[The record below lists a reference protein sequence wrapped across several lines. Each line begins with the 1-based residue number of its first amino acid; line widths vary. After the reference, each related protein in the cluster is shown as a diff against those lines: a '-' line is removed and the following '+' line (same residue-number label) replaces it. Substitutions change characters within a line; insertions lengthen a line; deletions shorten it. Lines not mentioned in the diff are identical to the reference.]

1 MPNYLSHVIRFISI
15 ATALIVLSSPTF
27 AQNYPNK
34 TIKMVVPYPAGG
46 GSDTLSR
53 PLAQRLSAELG
64 QAVIVENK
72 GGAGGNIAMEFVA
85 HSAPDGYTLMLGLS
99 RNWLSI

>member
-1 MPNYLSHVIRFISI
+1 MPNYLSHVIRIISI
-15 ATALIVLSSPTF
+15 GTALIVLSSPTF

-53 PLAQRLSAELG
+53 PLTQ
-64 QAVIVENK
+64 
-72 GGAGGNIAMEFVA
+72 
-85 HSAPDGYTLMLGLS
+85 
-99 RNWLSI
+99 